1 MKLLISILVILII
14 LATVNSYADDSEIFY
29 ADEQFMPNQAYV
41 TDNLCVG
48 LQQQIAELKELILKI
63 SPVVAEGIEADKYDL
78 IRADRGVNIDIT
90 DYIWD
95 GVTGYE

>member
-63 SPVVAEGIEADKYDL
+63 SPVVAEGIESDKYDL
-78 IRADRGVNIDIT
+78 ILSDPGVGTVTNDI
-90 DYIWD
+90 
-95 GVTGYE
+95 GL

>member
-14 LATVNSYADDSEIFY
+14 LSTVNSYAEDSEIFY
-29 ADEQFMPNQAYV
+29 ADELPNQAYV

-78 IRADRGVNIDIT
+78 ILSDPGVGTVTNDI
-90 DYIWD
+90 
-95 GVTGYE
+95 GL

>member
-14 LATVNSYADDSEIFY
+14 LSTVNSYAEDSEIFY
-29 ADEQFMPNQAYV
+29 ADELPNQAYV

-63 SPVVAEGIEADKYDL
+63 SPVVAEGIESDKYDL
-78 IRADRGVNIDIT
+78 ILSDPGVGTVTNDI
-90 DYIWD
+90 
-95 GVTGYE
+95 GL

>member
-29 ADEQFMPNQAYV
+29 AKSIPNQAYV

-48 LQQQIAELKELILKI
+48 LQQQIAELKELIFKI
-63 SPVVAEGIEADKYDL
+63 SPVVAEGIESDKYDL
-78 IRADRGVNIDIT
+78 ILSDPGVGTVTNDI
-90 DYIWD
+90 
-95 GVTGYE
+95 GL